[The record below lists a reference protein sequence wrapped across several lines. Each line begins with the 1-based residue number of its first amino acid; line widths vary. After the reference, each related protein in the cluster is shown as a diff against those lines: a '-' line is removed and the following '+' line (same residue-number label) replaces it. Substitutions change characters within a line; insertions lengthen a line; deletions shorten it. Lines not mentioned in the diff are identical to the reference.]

1 MTQLRAR
8 FDVIVVMDV
17 DGQAVQYEFSTT
29 LRDQLELSK
38 RFPKAAEDPGSA
50 GAKLVYC
57 AAQRFPDIS
66 PAGETFD
73 GFVDRCLDLQM
84 EEPAPL
90 AKGCDGRA
98 VGGPEQVVPD
108 PAS

>member
-17 DGQAVQYEFSTT
+17 DGQAVQYEFNTT

-38 RFPKAAEDPGSA
+38 RFPKAFEDPGSV
-50 GAKLVYC
+50 GPKIVYC
-57 AAQRFPDIS
+57 ALQRAGYS

-73 GFVDRCLDLQM
+73 EFVERCLDLQM

-90 AKGCDGRA
+90 AKGRNGRA
-98 VGGPEQVVPD
+98 VGGPDEMVPD